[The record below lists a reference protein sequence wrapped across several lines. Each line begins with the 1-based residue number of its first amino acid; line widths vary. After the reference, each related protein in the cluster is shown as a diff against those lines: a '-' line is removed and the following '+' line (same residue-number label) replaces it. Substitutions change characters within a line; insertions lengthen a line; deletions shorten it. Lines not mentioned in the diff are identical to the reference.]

1 MWAPISG
8 RGQGWRE
15 QDELPRGDLPKYDDS
30 DDGGPDDAEDHEL
43 EGDDAEDHELEGD
56 GGGYDTDKNKSR
68 GKHHAAVPL
77 DAERVNRSCMLLVSL
92 LLLVAMPFEAWRLS
106 GHPLIL
112 VWRLSL
118 LLCSCCGIWTG
129 LLSITVSAQTVFLC
143 IALVLALALYVDAA
157 LDPKIGILIG
167 PFELSSRC
175 GYDGLCS
182 R

>member
-1 MWAPISG
+1 
-8 RGQGWRE
+8 
-15 QDELPRGDLPKYDDS
+15 
-30 DDGGPDDAEDHEL
+30 L